1 MAVYEKTEHFFRKEI
16 EVVSD
21 ILRGRGFMEEWSIY
35 TPYQIEIKMYHK
47 LQNKFAMLRKEGN
60 NVVVNYSK

>member
-21 ILRGRGFMEEWSIY
+21 ILRARGFREEWSIY

-47 LQNKFAMLRKEGN
+47 LQNKFAMLRKQGN

>member
-47 LQNKFAMLRKEGN
+47 LQNKFAMLRKQGN

>member
-21 ILRGRGFMEEWSIY
+21 ILRARGYREEWSIY
-35 TPYQIEIKMYHK
+35 TPYQMEIKMYHK
-47 LQNKFAMLRKEGN
+47 LQNKFATLRQAGKHT
-60 NVVVNYSK
+60 VVDYSK